1 MPTPHKL
8 FLLDGMSLIYR
19 AHFALGKVAT
29 TTAHGIKTGAILGF
43 VNTLVKVL
51 QEEKPTH
58 LIVAFDGKEK
68 TFRHELF
75 PAYKSH
81 RPAQPEEISIAIP
94 YIKAIL
100 EGFGIVSITAN
111 GYEADDLLGTLAKKA
126 AIMGCTTYIMSTDK
140 DLAQMVQYNIYLY
153 KPSNNGQKSTILG
166 EKEILAQW
174 EISRPEQVKDIL
186 ALEGDPSDFIPGI
199 PSIGKKTARKLI
211 KEFDNL
217 ENILAHSHVLT
228 GKLKANLIQYADQGI
243 LSKQLATIRTDVPI
257 TLDLEKCHYQVP
269 NKDKLES
276 LFTLLEFKQ
285 LKERLFGKPNREKEH
300 NPMAGLFDPI
310 NPIAHNPEDD

>member
-1 MPTPHKL
+1 MPTLHKL

-19 AHFALGKVAT
+19 AHFALGKAAT
-29 TTAHGIKTGAILGF
+29 TTAQGIKTGAILGF
-43 VNTLVKVL
+43 VNTLVKVV

-58 LIVAFDGKEK
+58 LIVVFDGKEK

-100 EGFGIVSITAN
+100 EGFGILSITGN
-111 GYEADDLLGTLAKKA
+111 GYEADDLLGTLAKQA
-126 AIMGCTTYIMSTDK
+126 AIMGCITYIMSTDK

-153 KPSNNGQKSTILG
+153 KPNGQKSTILG

-199 PSIGKKTARKLI
+199 PSIGKKTARRLI

-217 ENILAHSHVLT
+217 ENILAHSHALT
-228 GKLKANLIQYADQGI
+228 GKLKATLIQYAAQGM
-243 LSKQLATIRTDVPI
+243 LSKELATIRTDVPI
-257 TLDLEKCHYQVP
+257 TLDLEKCRYQMP
-269 NKDKLES
+269 NKEKLEP
-276 LFTLLEFKQ
+276 LFTLLEFKK
-285 LKERLFGKPNREKEH
+285 LKERLFGKPNPEKGSDQII
-300 NPMAGLFDPI
+300 GLFDSIHPTT
-310 NPIAHNPEDD
+310 DS

>member
-1 MPTPHKL
+1 MVYPQKKL
-8 FLLDGMSLIYR
+8 FLLDGMALIYR
-19 AHFALGKVAT
+19 AYFALGKAAPT
-29 TTAHGIKTGAILGF
+29 TTQGMKTGAILGF
-43 VNTLVKVL
+43 VNTLVEVL
-51 QEEKPTH
+51 QKEKPTH

-81 RPAQPEEISIAIP
+81 RPPQPEDISIAIP

-100 EGFGIVSITAN
+100 DGFGILSVACS

-126 AIMGCTTYIMSTDK
+126 VGCTTYIMSTDK
-140 DLAQMVQYNIYLY
+140 DLAQIVRHDVYIY
-153 KPSNNGQKSTILG
+153 KPSSNGQKATILG

-217 ENILAHSHVLT
+217 ENLLAHSHQLT
-228 GKLKANLIQYADQGI
+228 GKLKANVIQYADQAI
-243 LSKQLATIRTDVPI
+243 LSKALATICTDLPI
-257 TLDLEKCHYQVP
+257 ALDLEKCSYQGP
-269 NKDKLES
+269 NRTQLEP

-285 LKERLFGKPNREKEH
+285 LNQRLFGR
-300 NPMAGLFDPI
+300 AGQLFP
-310 NPIAHNPEDD
+310 

>member
-1 MPTPHKL
+1 MLHHKTGMATRPKYKMVTKKL
-8 FLLDGMSLIYR
+8 FLLDAMSLIYR
-19 AHFALGKVAT
+19 AHFALAAT
-29 TTAHGIKTGAILGF
+29 TTTQGIKTGAILGF
-43 VNTLVKVL
+43 VNTLVEVL
-51 QEEKPTH
+51 QKEKPTH

-81 RPAQPEEISIAIP
+81 RPAQPEDISIAIP

-100 EGFGIVSITAN
+100 DGFGILSVTCS

-126 AIMGCTTYIMSTDK
+126 AGYITYIMSTDK
-140 DLAQMVQYNIYLY
+140 DLAQMVAHDIYLY
-153 KPSNNGQKSTILG
+153 KPSSHGQKATILG

-174 EISRPEQVKDIL
+174 EITRPEQVKDIL

-217 ENILAHSHVLT
+217 ENLLAHSHQLT
-228 GKLKANLIQYADQGI
+228 GKLQAKVIQYADQAL
-243 LSKQLATIRTDVPI
+243 LSKKLATIRTDVPI
-257 TLDLEKCHYQVP
+257 TLDLEKCRYQGP
-269 NKDKLES
+269 NRTKLDP

-285 LKERLFGKPNREKEH
+285 LKQRLFGGQT
-300 NPMAGLFDPI
+300 ASLF
-310 NPIAHNPEDD
+310 E